1 MSKTFDKEIDFYIGG
16 VKVGGSTISKSPDD
30 KHLDTQAAEDEFY
43 AILRKH
49 EASILEE
56 AADYERSYI
65 IDHLTSEQ
73 EDKLGEECMKN
84 YHGSK
89 DGWEDAYENF
99 LEDLSLDELKA
110 ILV

>member
-65 IDHLTSEQ
+65 IDHLTSAQ
-73 EDKLGEECMKN
+73 EDKLKESHAKD
-84 YHGSK
+84 YHGT
-89 DGWEDAYENF
+89 DDDMPDAYENF
-99 LEDLSLDELKA
+99 LEDLTLEELKA